1 MTTVFYIIVGFIAAA
16 ALIYGWRSYFKHRTW
31 ALALISTTLIF
42 LWFDNFAIAAGRFIG
57 EGPLLYGFTY
67 VRYGWHW
74 ATLPLW
80 IIAAG
85 SIARAAGFAWAQPKW
100 VMGAFCLLATG
111 FIVWEVPLLLSVKF
125 YPACFADTLR
135 YVTQVSALDACNPAD
150 IGKGFQNPPA
160 APITTIVILI
170 ALGIALW
177 VRHGW
182 KWLTLG
188 AGAMFCLAAVPQ
200 SLVGP
205 LASNIGEPINAFALI
220 ATAVRFAKP
229 IPVGT
234 RLAAA

>member
-1 MTTVFYIIVGFIAAA
+1 MVTLTYIFVGFVAAA
-16 ALIYGWRSYFKHRTW
+16 ALIYGWRSYFKLRTW
-31 ALALISTTLIF
+31 PLFLISTTLIF
-42 LWFDNFAIAAGRFIG
+42 LWFDNFAIAAGKSIG
-57 EGPLLYGFTY
+57 EGALLYGFTY

-85 SIARAAGFAWAQPKW
+85 SIARSAGFAWAQPKW
-100 VMGAFCLLATG
+100 VMASFCIVATG
-111 FIVWEVPLLLSVKF
+111 FIVTEVPLLFTVEF
-125 YPACFADTLR
+125 FPACIDGTLR
-135 YVTQVSALDACNPAD
+135 YVTSVTAESACNPAD
-150 IGKGFQNPPA
+150 VGKGFNMPPT

-170 ALGIALW
+170 LLGVALW

-182 KWLTLG
+182 KWLLLG
-188 AGAMFCLAAVPQ
+188 SGTMFVLAAVPQ
-200 SLVGP
+200 SIVGP

-229 IPVGT
+229 VPVGA